1 MDNQEIGHTSA
12 AAGNTA
18 ANKAGGGKVI
28 AGILIAALAF
38 ATMEAVLKLAS
49 AGLDNL
55 QLTAVRFFIGGLILL
70 PFGLAAKK
78 RDNVSLSVKDHLW
91 LLLLGTVCIPV
102 SMMLF
107 QVGVVHSNASTASVL
122 FCINPLFTMVLAHFF
137 ANEPMTKK
145 KGIAFGISLGGI
157 FMMIRPWDIQEG
169 NTAFG
174 LTLMLLAALT
184 FSIYTIMGKRTLARI
199 GNTLQTSLSFLY
211 GAAVLFVIMLFMKR
225 PILTGLAENWL
236 AVLYIGVVVTGIGY
250 LAYFKAI
257 EYSDATTGSI
267 TFLIKPAIAP
277 FIAMILLVEH
287 MLWNSYA
294 GLILILAASLLNLFE
309 NRAQHRQVLM
319 EEKRIHS

>member
-1 MDNQEIGHTSA
+1 MSFTPIIEYSVIGITCLAMLMAARSDLRTRIVSDTYWMIIMLTG
-12 AAGNTA
+12 AAGGA
-18 ANKAGGGKVI
+18 AVR
-28 AGILIAALAF
+28 ILDGSLLWEVLAVAF
-38 ATMEAVLKLAS
+38 AQLLFMYSVLCETKIPPLFIEGAS
-49 AGLDNL
+49 
-55 QLTAVRFFIGGLILL
+55 ILL
-70 PFGLAAKK
+70 ALTL
-78 RDNVSLSVKDHLW
+78 LSYGSGDP
-91 LLLLGTVCIPV
+91 GTEA
-102 SMMLF
+102 
-107 QVGVVHSNASTASVL
+107 GAASVL

-309 NRAQHRQVLM
+309 NRAQHRQALM

>member
-1 MDNQEIGHTSA
+1 MNQRKEQQNTGHTQS
-12 AAGNTA
+12 GS
-18 ANKAGGGKVI
+18 GKVV
-28 AGILIAALAF
+28 AGILIAAFAF
-38 ATMEAVLKLAS
+38 ATMEAVLKLAA
-49 AGLDNL
+49 AGLDSM
-55 QLTAVRFFIGGLILL
+55 QLTAVRFLIGGLVLL
-70 PFGLAAKK
+70 PFGLAEK
-78 RDNVSLSVKDHLW
+78 RRKGVTLTMRDHWW
-91 LLLLGTVCIPV
+91 LLLLGVVCIPV

-137 ANEPMTKK
+137 ANERMTKR
-145 KGIAFGISLGGI
+145 KGIAFVISLGGI
-157 FMMIRPWDIQEG
+157 FMMMRPWDIQKG
-169 NTAFG
+169 NSFYG

-309 NRAQHRQVLM
+309 NRAQHRQALM

>member
-1 MDNQEIGHTSA
+1 
-12 AAGNTA
+12 
-18 ANKAGGGKVI
+18 
-28 AGILIAALAF
+28 
-38 ATMEAVLKLAS
+38 
-49 AGLDNL
+49 
-55 QLTAVRFFIGGLILL
+55 
-70 PFGLAAKK
+70 
-78 RDNVSLSVKDHLW
+78 
-91 LLLLGTVCIPV
+91 
-102 SMMLF
+102 
-107 QVGVVHSNASTASVL
+107 
-122 FCINPLFTMVLAHFF
+122 
-137 ANEPMTKK
+137 
-145 KGIAFGISLGGI
+145 
-157 FMMIRPWDIQEG
+157 
-169 NTAFG
+169 
-174 LTLMLLAALT
+174 
-184 FSIYTIMGKRTLARI
+184 
-199 GNTLQTSLSFLY
+199 
-211 GAAVLFVIMLFMKR
+211 MLFMKR